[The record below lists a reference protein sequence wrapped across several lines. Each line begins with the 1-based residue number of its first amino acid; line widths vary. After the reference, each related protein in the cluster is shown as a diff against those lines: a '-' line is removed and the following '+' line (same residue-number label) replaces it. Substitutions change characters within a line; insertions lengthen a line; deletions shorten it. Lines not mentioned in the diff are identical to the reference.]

1 MTSVL
6 IVEDDPKIRATLL
19 FQLREEGFAPAGV
32 TSAENALQEM
42 KSALPDL
49 LILDIRL
56 PGMSGVELV
65 HQLVKEER
73 LPPTVIIS
81 GEASISETVEALQLG
96 VHEFIEKPFSKE
108 RLLRSITNTLEHD
121 CLRQRVAALETEL
134 GIDREILGDS
144 EAICRLREQITRVA
158 LTDARV
164 LIRGESGTGKE
175 LIADALHRG
184 SSRCERP
191 FVKVNCAALPP
202 HLIED
207 ELFGHLRGAFTDA
220 RRDKPGLFEVAD
232 GGTLFLDE
240 IGDMELALQSRL
252 LRVLEDGKVR
262 RLGDTRERTVNVR
275 IVTATHADLEAAV
288 GDGRFREDLYFRL
301 AHVPLEV
308 PPLRE
313 RTGDIA
319 LLFKHFLRIHSRRQR
334 RAELGFESTVLE
346 QLETLAWPG
355 NVREL
360 SNLCER
366 LVVFAADPVT
376 VEQLPERYRIRA
388 TDVAGNGL
396 SALDPSAPILPLRD
410 LRSLVERE
418 YIERVLHHT
427 AGNITEAARLLGLQ
441 RSYLYEK
448 MAKLGLRPQ

>member
-19 FQLREEGFAPAGV
+19 FQLREEGFAPEGV

-49 LILDIRL
+49 LILDVRL

-134 GIDREILGDS
+134 GIEREILGDS

-164 LIRGESGTGKE
+164 LVRGESGTGKE

-184 SSRCERP
+184 SSRSERP

-313 RTGDIA
+313 RAGDIS
-319 LLFKHFLRIHSRRQR
+319 LLFKHFLRIHCRRQR

-346 QLETLAWPG
+346 QLERLAWPG

-366 LVVFAADPVT
+366 LVIFAADPVT
-376 VEQLPERYRIRA
+376 VEQLPERYRIPA
-388 TDVAGNGL
+388 TDLPGTGL
-396 SALDPSAPILPLRD
+396 SALEPSAPILPLRE

-427 AGNITEAARLLGLQ
+427 AGNITEAAKLLDLQ

-448 MAKLGLRPQ
+448 MAKLGLRP